1 MSSAVQR
8 SCPAA
13 AVSRWRSG
21 RFPVSAT
28 RVSRCARRVGQAG
41 SLVSPGDELVGLV
54 ELCDALRPDELLGCH
69 VETVGV
75 ALDRLKQLGRW
86 VVELPQ
92 HGAGG

>member
-1 MSSAVQR
+1 
-8 SCPAA
+8 
-13 AVSRWRSG
+13 
-21 RFPVSAT
+21 
-28 RVSRCARRVGQAG
+28 
-41 SLVSPGDELVGLV
+41 VSPGDELVGLV